1 MDINFISWSEN
12 INLWNYRG
20 NMKYSVNLLE
30 NNKIIN
36 VEFIKIKMKL
46 IIRKSLKSLQTIGN
60 SEIFI

>member
-12 INLWNYRG
+12 INLWNYRE

-36 VEFIKIKMKL
+36 VEFRNIKMKL

-60 SEIFI
+60 SGIFI